1 MIKIKIINNEGEKTM
16 KNINY
21 DLLKLLH
28 SKLDNVWRLEKYY
41 VDDAKEAKCHSTSAL
56 EKILEDEKKH
66 VEMLREEIK
75 MRMDAEIF
83 D

>member
-1 MIKIKIINNEGEKTM
+1 M

-21 DLLKLLH
+21 DLVKLLH
-28 SKLDNVWRLEKYY
+28 TTLDTVWRLENHYIK
-41 VDDAKEAKCHSTSAL
+41 DAREAHCHSVSAL

-66 VEMLREEIK
+66 TEMLREEVK
-75 MRMDAEIF
+75 MRIDAGVF